1 MAFEC
6 DVADLGVDLGF
17 KAPPQPPIYQGV
29 EYFSKESQQQIP
41 ALNTF
46 QRKMCCWD
54 LIFSHRHRTNVK
66 LKSGLD
72 QQGRASRTEGFML
85 DFGRYLK

>member
-29 EYFSKESQQQIP
+29 EYFSKESR
-41 ALNTF
+41 F
-46 QRKMCCWD
+46 QRST
-54 LIFSHRHRTNVK
+54 LFR
-66 LKSGLD
+66 
-72 QQGRASRTEGFML
+72 GRCVVGIGFFHIGTEQI
-85 DFGRYLK
+85 